1 MRVSLKIRL
10 LIVAIATLVISIGFL
25 WYGSTESYREEKIQE
40 EKVLLTEA
48 FDLYKTDPNIGTVL
62 VNNGKIPIKEGKR
75 IVAVVSQGLPER
87 ISIEYDK
94 GKVKM
99 KELSKD
105 PWGNKYSIEMT
116 TNEENILTGFVI
128 KSRLIEVS
136 I

>member
-10 LIVAIATLVISIGFL
+10 LVVAIATLAISVGFL

>member
-1 MRVSLKIRL
+1 MDSYGTDRLK
-10 LIVAIATLVISIGFL
+10 VIGKKK
-25 WYGSTESYREEKIQE
+25 YRKKK
-40 EKVLLTEA
+40 KVLLIEA

-116 TNEENILTGFVI
+116 TNRENILTGFVI

>member
-1 MRVSLKIRL
+1 MRVSLKIRM

-25 WYGSTESYREEKIQE
+25 WYGSTESYMEEKIKE

-48 FDLYKTDPNIGTVL
+48 FDLYKTDPNIGTVF

-94 GKVKM
+94 GKIKM

>member
-10 LIVAIATLVISIGFL
+10 LVVAIATLVISVGFL

-48 FDLYKTDPNIGTVL
+48 FNLYKTDANIGTVL